1 MTGGLIDFF
10 ILEASEYVDEL
21 DTLVSRAT
29 ARPPEPTAF
38 GRTLR
43 ALRGS
48 ATMAKVAGIADVA
61 QGLER
66 LARRVRDGDLPWDAE
81 TRGIAVAA
89 VDDTKILLRAVR
101 SWGPADDARVSERVA
116 ELERIAP
123 ERPSAAPIRTAA
135 EYLATAAAQAA
146 AGLLEYAENP
156 AGSEQLA
163 RVMDKVRSLRGVA
176 ALNDL
181 PPLAEVVDAVDA
193 AAKPI
198 ELGHES
204 ATAER
209 RRLFRTAAR
218 VLLEG
223 GDAVRNGGAPPTD
236 SVALREFSH
245 ASSTLTDSVSH
256 EDDVVP
262 IASLLSGEA
271 DSVQASVHP
280 PTTAAERF
288 RLEVVSQAEHLRRL
302 VHDGRTATDTASR
315 DRLGRELRGAVRG
328 IARAAQSFGATDIAK
343 VFLAA
348 EGGASTLD
356 AAALDTLERGAALL
370 SRADAAPETLASDFA
385 ALGVAHV
392 RTPRGTTPAE
402 ATPPAAPTAA
412 APAVPVAP
420 TPAAGAPAVSAP
432 ARPLSPT
439 PPGEPPSGAA
449 LRNLLAVG
457 LSGLGAIERD
467 RFAEPVV
474 GEEDDV
480 VPIDELLFR
489 GKDAL
494 ARAIAIGDALR
505 QHDAA
510 PDPDTLAELYDLLQL
525 AAAE

>member
-10 ILEASEYVDEL
+10 ILEATEYVDEL
-21 DTLVSRAT
+21 DTLVSRAS
-29 ARPPEPTAF
+29 ARPPDPVAF

-48 ATMAKVAGIADVA
+48 ATMSKVPGIADVA

-81 TRGIAVAA
+81 IRGIAVAA
-89 VDDTKILLRAVR
+89 VDDVKILLRAVR
-101 SWGPADDARVSERVA
+101 TWGPAEDTRASERVA
-116 ELERIAP
+116 ELERVAP
-123 ERPSAAPIRTAA
+123 ERPSAAPVRTAA

-156 AGSEQLA
+156 VGLVHLA
-163 RVMDKVRSLRGVA
+163 QVMDKVRSLRGVA

-245 ASSTLTDSVSH
+245 ASSTLNASAVH
-256 EDDVVP
+256 EEDVVP
-262 IASLLSGEA
+262 IATLLSSDP
-271 DSVQASVHP
+271 DSIQAAAHP

-302 VHDGRTATDTASR
+302 VHDGRASTDTATR
-315 DRLGRELRGAVRG
+315 DRLGRDLRDAVRS
-328 IARAAQSFGATDIAK
+328 IARAAQSFGAGDVAK
-343 VFLAA
+343 VFLAT
-348 EGGASTLD
+348 ESGAATLD
-356 AAALDTLERGAALL
+356 SAALDTLERGAELL
-370 SRADAAPETLASDFA
+370 SRADAAPETLATEFA
-385 ALGVAHV
+385 ELSVAHS
-392 RTPRGTTPAE
+392 RSPRAATPARA
-402 ATPPAAPTAA
+402 ATPSAPTPEVTPSAA
-412 APAVPVAP
+412 AP
-420 TPAAGAPAVSAP
+420 SAP
-432 ARPLSPT
+432 APKVT
-439 PPGEPPSGAA
+439 PSGTAPSGAA
-449 LRNLLAVG
+449 LRDLLSVG
-457 LSGLGAIERD
+457 LTGLSAIERE
-467 RFAEPVV
+467 RFAEPTVS
-474 GEEDDV
+474 EDDDV

-494 ARAIAIGDALR
+494 ARAIAIGDELR
-505 QHDAA
+505 QRDAA
-510 PDPDTLAELYDLLQL
+510 PDQATLAELYDLLQL

>member
-10 ILEASEYVDEL
+10 ILEASEYVEEL
-21 DTLVSRAT
+21 DKLVSRAS
-29 ARPPEPTAF
+29 ARPPEPVAF
-38 GRTLR
+38 GRTLK

-48 ATMAKVAGIADVA
+48 ATMAKVTGIADVA

-81 TRGIAVAA
+81 SRGVAIAAI
-89 VDDTKILLRAVR
+89 DDVKILLRGVR
-101 SWGPADDARVSERVA
+101 NWGPTEDALVTERVS

-123 ERPSAAPIRTAA
+123 ERPSAAPVRTAA

-156 AGSEQLA
+156 GGGDHLA

-176 ALNDL
+176 ALTDL

-236 SVALREFSH
+236 SVALREFTY
-245 ASSTLTDSVSH
+245 ASSTLSASAAH
-256 EDDVVP
+256 EDAVVP
-262 IASLLSGEA
+262 IASLLTGDA
-271 DSVQASVHP
+271 DNIQPAAHP

-302 VHDGRTATDTASR
+302 VHDGRAATDTATQ
-315 DRLGRELRGAVRG
+315 DRLGRDLRMAVRG
-328 IARAAQSFGATDIAK
+328 IARAAQSFGAGEIAK
-343 VFLAA
+343 VFVAA
-348 EGGASTLD
+348 ESGA
-356 AAALDTLERGAALL
+356 AALEPTALDTLERGAALL
-370 SRADAAPETLASDFA
+370 SRADAAPESLAAEFV
-385 ALGVAHV
+385 ALGAAHA
-392 RTPRGTTPAE
+392 RTPRGTTPAP
-402 ATPPAAPTAA
+402 TP
-412 APAVPVAP
+412 AP
-420 TPAAGAPAVSAP
+420 TPAATPVAVPAAAEPPSAP
-432 ARPLSPT
+432 ARAPAPARTLSPT
-439 PPGEPPSGAA
+439 PSGAAPSGAA
-449 LRNLLAVG
+449 LRDLLSVG
-457 LSGLGAIERD
+457 LSGLGAIEQE
-467 RFAEPVV
+467 RFAEPTI
-474 GEEDDV
+474 GEDDDV

-505 QHDAA
+505 QGDAP

>member
-21 DTLVSRAT
+21 DALVSRAS
-29 ARPPEPTAF
+29 ARPPEPVAF

-81 TRGIAVAA
+81 SRGIAITAI
-89 VDDTKILLRAVR
+89 DDVKILLRAVR
-101 SWGPADDARVSERVA
+101 SWGPADDERVAERVA

-123 ERPSAAPIRTAA
+123 ERPSAAPVRTAA
-135 EYLATAAAQAA
+135 EYLAAAAAQAA

-156 AGSEQLA
+156 AGHDHLA

-176 ALNDL
+176 ALTDL

-245 ASSTLTDSVSH
+245 ASSTLNEHAAH
-256 EDDVVP
+256 EEDVVP
-262 IASLLSGEA
+262 IASLLAGEA
-271 DSVQASVHP
+271 DNVQAAAHP

-302 VHDGRTATDTASR
+302 VHDGRSATDTATR
-315 DRLGRELRGAVRG
+315 DRLGRDLRTAVRG

-343 VFLAA
+343 VFLAS
-348 EGGASTLD
+348 EGGAATLEP
-356 AAALDTLERGAALL
+356 AVLDTLERGASLL
-370 SRADAAPETLASDFA
+370 SRADAAPETLAGAFV
-385 ALGVAHV
+385 ALGTPHG
-392 RTPRGTTPAE
+392 RTPAGTTASATATHSPAVP
-402 ATPPAAPTAA
+402 TPAAPT
-412 APAVPVAP
+412 PAP
-420 TPAAGAPAVSAP
+420 TPVTP
-432 ARPLSPT
+432 RPFSPT
-439 PPGEPPSGAA
+439 PPGAPPSGAA
-449 LRNLLAVG
+449 LRDLLSVG

-467 RFAEPVV
+467 RFAEPTV
-474 GEEDDV
+474 GEDDDV

-494 ARAIAIGDALR
+494 ARAIAIGDELR
-505 QHDAA
+505 QRDVA

>member
-10 ILEASEYVDEL
+10 ILEASEYVEEL
-21 DTLVSRAT
+21 DTLVSRASV
-29 ARPPEPTAF
+29 RPPEPVAF
-38 GRTLR
+38 GRTLK

-48 ATMAKVAGIADVA
+48 ATMAKVIGIADVA

-66 LARRVRDGDLPWDAE
+66 LARRVRDGDLPWNAE
-81 TRGIAVAA
+81 SRGIAIAA
-89 VDDTKILLRAVR
+89 IDDVKILLRAAR
-101 SWGPADDARVSERVA
+101 NWGPTEDALVTERVS

-123 ERPSAAPIRTAA
+123 ERSSSAPVRTAA

-156 AGSEQLA
+156 GGGDHLA

-176 ALNDL
+176 ALTDL

-198 ELGHES
+198 ELGHEA

-245 ASSTLTDSVSH
+245 ASSTLTASAAH
-256 EDDVVP
+256 EEDVVP
-262 IASLLSGEA
+262 IASLLMGDA
-271 DSVQASVHP
+271 DNIQAAAHP

-302 VHDGRTATDTASR
+302 VHEGRGATDTATR
-315 DRLGRELRGAVRG
+315 DRLGRELRMAVRG
-328 IARAAQSFGATDIAK
+328 IARAARSFGAGEIAK
-343 VFLAA
+343 VFVAA
-348 EGGASTLD
+348 ESGAATLSP
-356 AAALDTLERGAALL
+356 AALDTLERGAALL
-370 SRADAAPETLASDFA
+370 SRADAAPESLANDFV
-385 ALGVAHV
+385 ALGASHV
-392 RTPRGTTPAE
+392 QAPRGTTS
-402 ATPPAAPTAA
+402 
-412 APAVPVAP
+412 AP
-420 TPAAGAPAVSAP
+420 TPAAAAPSTTPSTPLRAAPSA
-432 ARPLSPT
+432 ALRAA
-439 PPGEPPSGAA
+439 PSGAA
-449 LRNLLAVG
+449 LRDLLAVG
-457 LSGLGAIERD
+457 LSGLGSIERD
-467 RFAEPVV
+467 RFAEPTV
-474 GEEDDV
+474 GEDDDV

-494 ARAIAIGDALR
+494 ARAIALGDALR
-505 QHDAA
+505 LGDSP